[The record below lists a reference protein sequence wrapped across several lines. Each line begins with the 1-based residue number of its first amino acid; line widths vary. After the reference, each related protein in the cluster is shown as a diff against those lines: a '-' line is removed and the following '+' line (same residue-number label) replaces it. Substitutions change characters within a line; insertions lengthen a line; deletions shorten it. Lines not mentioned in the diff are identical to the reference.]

1 MKASQTFQISRESQ
15 QRHGYPELTAQLKRR
30 VFGLN
35 AAQVYGLKP
44 DAMRRKLAKD
54 RVQKSKL
61 DYLNDP
67 QPTFATYGPRTRRE
81 WLALREWTGGQP

>member
-1 MKASQTFQISRESQ
+1 MRCAS
-15 QRHGYPELTAQLKRR
+15 
-30 VFGLN
+30 
-35 AAQVYGLKP
+35 
-44 DAMRRKLAKD
+44 KLAKD

-81 WLALREWTGGQP
+81 WLALREWTGGEP